1 MNNSTNNE
9 KINVFLKQ
17 NNVGQAL
24 KIGVT
29 AIVLLAGVL
38 IVFKLGKEILKEI
51 EGMGL

>member
-1 MNNSTNNE
+1 MNNSTNNK
-9 KINVFLKQ
+9 KINVFFEQ
-17 NNVGQAL
+17 NKAGQAL

-38 IVFKLGKEILKEI
+38 IVFKLGKEILKEM

>member
-1 MNNSTNNE
+1 MNNSTDKN

-17 NNVGQAL
+17 NKAGQAL

-38 IVFKLGKEILKEI
+38 IVFKLGKEILKEL